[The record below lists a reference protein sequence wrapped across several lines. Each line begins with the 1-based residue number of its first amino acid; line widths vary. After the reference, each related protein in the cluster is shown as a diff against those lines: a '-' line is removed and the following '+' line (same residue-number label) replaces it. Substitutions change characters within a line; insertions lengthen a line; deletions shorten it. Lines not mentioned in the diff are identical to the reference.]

1 MCITIYD
8 YKIIDVISFPNR
20 AGIFS
25 RLFQDEMVAR
35 TQSLTEFQNSIL
47 IPSFKHYENAYYMQ
61 SLIYLI
67 TSNSTKFLLIS
78 QSITTCSRLLD
89 TWIPRLQRVFCL
101 LCLSFFNL
109 RWRSSISNS
118 LLERYGFGNRFVTW
132 VKVLLKNQESCK
144 ISGDNTTK
152 YFKLEKGTRPGDTIS
167 VYLFTIVLETVFL
180 SIMENKNMKCLNML
194 NHTFLYTA
202 YTGDKTIRIFD

>member
-1 MCITIYD
+1 M
-8 YKIIDVISFPNR
+8 
-20 AGIFS
+20 
-25 RLFQDEMVAR
+25 
-35 TQSLTEFQNSIL
+35 TQ
-47 IPSFKHYENAYYMQ
+47 
-61 SLIYLI
+61 
-67 TSNSTKFLLIS
+67 
-78 QSITTCSRLLD
+78 
-89 TWIPRLQRVFCL
+89 
-101 LCLSFFNL
+101 FFNL

-144 ISGDNTTK
+144 INGDNTTK

-202 YTGDKTIRIFD
+202 YAGDKTIRI